1 MDLHFTCLL
10 ADLNGVC
17 HREAVNVLILIMSF
31 YLSSVSLYLS
41 SHSLFTSCFA
51 TLLLTFS
58 KSPYQKINFI
68 QDNRM
73 YGLNWE
79 LYLYNKMTWVV
90 ILNVSS
96 IYGMHKRLRQAL
108 LTFITMNHRCIHV
121 FTTHICIPSRNF
133 ITEIYWLN
141 VENRSKI
148 MVI

>member
-68 QDNRM
+68 EDNRM

-96 IYGMHKRLRQAL
+96 IYGMHKRLRTRYWHL
-108 LTFITMNHRCIHV
+108 LRWITDAFTFSQ
-121 FTTHICIPSRNF
+121 HIYAFRAEILLPKF
-133 ITEIYWLN
+133 IGWMLKTGAKLW
-141 VENRSKI
+141 
-148 MVI
+148 